1 MPHLLKG
8 NRFYLSLDEA
18 YAYGIEAIQQE
29 YPRNPSFGSRDL
41 KEELEFIV
49 HSAFSGVYYCNRQA
63 RYTVDDAGYLAEMAM
78 QRYQD
83 KLKQYSDVG
92 LHEFEDTYK
101 DHFTELQNKLDHNRY
116 PSSKGYLFL
125 RQYFYHT
132 ARQMIS
138 VGIFDTLSDIEID
151 VSRVN
156 NSDRSYALNGIIHY
170 NHYCFT
176 VYGYSG

>member
-1 MPHLLKG
+1 MSHLLKG

-18 YAYGIEAIQQE
+18 YAYGIEAVQQE

-101 DHFTELQNKLDHNRY
+101 DHLQNYRTN
-116 PSSKGYLFL
+116 
-125 RQYFYHT
+125 
-132 ARQMIS
+132 
-138 VGIFDTLSDIEID
+138 
-151 VSRVN
+151 
-156 NSDRSYALNGIIHY
+156 
-170 NHYCFT
+170 
-176 VYGYSG
+176 